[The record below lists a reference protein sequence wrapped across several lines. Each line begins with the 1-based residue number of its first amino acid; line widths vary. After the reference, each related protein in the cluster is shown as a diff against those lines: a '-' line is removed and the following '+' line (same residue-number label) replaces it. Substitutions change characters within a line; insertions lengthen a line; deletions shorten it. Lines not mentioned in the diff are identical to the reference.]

1 MHGRVGGWRRK
12 QLLKTLLITISDQF
26 IPCTFPN
33 LLNFSLN
40 SSGVISSSFST
51 IFGSLSTEN
60 CCTAA
65 YIFPSLAP
73 RQTRFTV
80 SPNGI
85 FEKLILPLA
94 FQYPPIA
101 DLFFSNINIEAK

>member
-1 MHGRVGGWRRK
+1 MHGRVGLLQRK
-12 QLLKTLLITISDQF
+12 QLLKVLLVSTSDQF

-40 SSGVISSSFST
+40 SSGVISSSFNI

-60 CCTAA
+60 CCIAA
-65 YIFPSLAP
+65 YIFPSFAP
-73 RQTRFTV
+73 RQIRFTV

-85 FEKLILPLA
+85 FGKLILPLRSHDPA
-94 FQYPPIA
+94 IA
-101 DLFFSNINIEAK
+101 DLLFSNKSI